1 MPYCPTCRQK
11 FDAVSECPTDH
22 VALVEELPYQTIDG
36 PSTTWVEIESVGT
49 DEEARLLQGFL
60 EAEGIP
66 CQVESLR
73 IEAMPAN
80 LGGMGEIRIYVA
92 AENEQAANELLRA
105 RAAEYEGMAATDG
118 SVITDEGPAALT
130 EDLEAVP
137 DTEE

>member
-11 FDAVSECPTDH
+11 FDAVSECPNDH
-22 VALVEELPYQTIDG
+22 VALVDELPYQTVDG

-92 AENEQAANELLRA
+92 AENERAAMELLRS
-105 RAAEYEGMAATDG
+105 RAAEYQGMAATDG